1 MFCYLGFSKLVVLLV
16 TLYRPAGH
24 DEADGEQGENLMGDC
39 LESAA
44 SDEDGADGVDEVVHR
59 VDVGGQIGPVGHGA
73 GGCEESAEQHDAD
86 DEEPHDEHGLLHG
99 FAVVG
104 YDEAE

>member
-1 MFCYLGFSKLVVLLV
+1 MGNIAEA
-16 TLYRPAGH
+16 TAT
-24 DEADGEQGENLMGDC
+24 DEY
-39 LESAA
+39 
-44 SDEDGADGVDEVVHR
+44 GADGIDEVVHG
-59 VDVGGQIGPVGHGA
+59 VDVCGGVCPVWHGTSR
-73 GGCEESAEQHDAD
+73 GEESAEQHDAD